1 LSLVIDAYAIACAD
15 VIVAGDRFPSWFWL
29 PHSAIVLISMV
40 LIIYTIVDIARRREI
55 SAERRTAW
63 FAGVLLVSAI
73 AVPTYFLR
81 TRIPAGK

>member
-1 LSLVIDAYAIACAD
+1 
-15 VIVAGDRFPSWFWL
+15 
-29 PHSAIVLISMV
+29 MV